1 MRNHILACMEL
12 DDDKELPPSHNESFS
27 LAPTQPVRFV
37 WEKTTKKSSHNA
49 RMKFRVMND
58 IKASKGLY
66 PLVPAKDFTAP
77 KLEVAFEQ
85 AFMTLRQKYASQ
97 RGTKAIFQDRAEN
110 KARKARRLSR
120 KKIKLANRITTRA
133 SLERYNVPEFDLA
146 FQLDCMSSEE
156 SSEEETEVIGSS
168 AGDKPS
174 LGSLR
179 IRILAW
185 RSARL
190 QELYRAVDEHEQHN
204 RESKPKRGAGRRDRH
219 LGPPKDGN
227 PPPPMGTPRWMV
239 SKKWLRQACV
249 VNPQIATLVTPVD
262 ENITTNVLPVLGEE
276 SEDEREQAREQE
288 QETPP
293 PNNSQ
298 PDFTHI
304 QMPVP
309 DYSMIDPMIPMDH
322 DAYQQAQYM
331 YAQQAAWADTMGAF
345 VDLSQFSSP
354 LIQPYPPSVQHPS

>member
-27 LAPTQPVRFV
+27 LGPTQPVRFV
-37 WEKTTKKSSHNA
+37 WERTTKKSSHNA
-49 RMKFRVMND
+49 RMKFRVVND
-58 IKASKGLY
+58 IIANKGLY

-77 KLEVAFEQ
+77 KLEGVFEQ
-85 AFMTLRQKYASQ
+85 AFMTLRQKYVAQ
-97 RGTKAIFQDRAEN
+97 RGAKTIFQDRAEN

-120 KKIKLANRITTRA
+120 KKIKLANRVTTRA
-133 SLERYNVPEFDLA
+133 SLEQYNVPEFDLA

-156 SSEEETEVIGSS
+156 SSEEEAEVISSS

-190 QELYRAVDEHEQHN
+190 QELYRAVDEHEQYN
-204 RESKPKRGAGRRDRH
+204 RESKPKRGVGRRDRH

-239 SKKWLRQACV
+239 SKKWLRQACG
-249 VNPQIATLVTPVD
+249 VNPQMATLVTPVD
-262 ENITTNVLPVLGEE
+262 ENTTRNVLPVLGEE
-276 SEDEREQAREQE
+276 SEDEREQQEQE
-288 QETPP
+288 QDIPP
-293 PNNSQ
+293 PSNSQ
-298 PDFTHI
+298 PDFAQL

-309 DYSMIDPMIPMDH
+309 DYSMIDPMMPMDH
-322 DAYQQAQYM
+322 DTYQHAQYM
-331 YAQQAAWADTMGAF
+331 YAQQAAWADTMGGF
-345 VDLSQFSSP
+345 VDLTQFSSP
-354 LIQPYPPSVQHPS
+354 LIQPYPPSAQHPS